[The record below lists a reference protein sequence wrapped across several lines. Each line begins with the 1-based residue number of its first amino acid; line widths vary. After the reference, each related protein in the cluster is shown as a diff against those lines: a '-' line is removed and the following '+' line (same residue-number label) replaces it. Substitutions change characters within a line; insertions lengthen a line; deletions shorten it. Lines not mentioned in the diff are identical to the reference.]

1 MSHSPAWQAA
11 RDARRER
18 RAQDPAVQDRRR
30 QHQAREA
37 RGNAER
43 WVKADALGSLTEDG
57 AA

>member
-1 MSHSPAWQAA
+1 MSRSAKWQAA

-18 RAQDPAVQDRRR
+18 RAADPAVQDRRR

-43 WVKADALGSLTEDG
+43 WAQADALGSLTENG